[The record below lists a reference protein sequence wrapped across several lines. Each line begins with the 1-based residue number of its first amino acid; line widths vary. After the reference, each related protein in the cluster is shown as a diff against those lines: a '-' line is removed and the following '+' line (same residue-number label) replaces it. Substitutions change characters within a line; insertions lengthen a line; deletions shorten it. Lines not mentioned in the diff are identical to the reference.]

1 MKKEFIIN
9 DRENKQRFRISANA
23 EKIYIREENPE
34 YPFNT
39 IGRVAV
45 NKKALIQ
52 AEENVND
59 VDRML
64 YGLTDEEIELLEM
77 IYWDKLPVRAI
88 AEALIITIPGVYWR
102 RNHILDKMA
111 ERL

>member
-1 MKKEFIIN
+1 MKKEFQIN

-45 NKKALIQ
+45 DKSALIQ
-52 AEENVND
+52 AL
-59 VDRML
+59 M
-64 YGLTDEEIELLEM
+64 EIET
-77 IYWDKLPVRAI
+77 DKAVGKHARS
-88 AEALIITIPGVYWR
+88 
-102 RNHILDKMA
+102 
-111 ERL
+111 

>member
-9 DRENKQRFRISANA
+9 DRGNNQRFRISAND
-23 EKIYIREENPE
+23 EKIYICEENPE

-52 AEENVND
+52 AL
-59 VDRML
+59 M
-64 YGLTDEEIELLEM
+64 EIET
-77 IYWDKLPVRAI
+77 DKAVGKHARS
-88 AEALIITIPGVYWR
+88 
-102 RNHILDKMA
+102 
-111 ERL
+111 

>member
-9 DRENKQRFRISANA
+9 DRENNQRFRISANA

-45 NKKALIQ
+45 NKTALIQ
-52 AEENVND
+52 AL
-59 VDRML
+59 M
-64 YGLTDEEIELLEM
+64 EIET
-77 IYWDKLPVRAI
+77 DKVVGKHARS
-88 AEALIITIPGVYWR
+88 
-102 RNHILDKMA
+102 
-111 ERL
+111 

>member
-45 NKKALIQ
+45 DKSALIQ
-52 AEENVND
+52 AL
-59 VDRML
+59 M
-64 YGLTDEEIELLEM
+64 EIET
-77 IYWDKLPVRAI
+77 DKAI
-88 AEALIITIPGVYWR
+88 GKHAR
-102 RNHILDKMA
+102 S
-111 ERL
+111 

>member
-9 DRENKQRFRISANA
+9 DRENKQRFRISTND

-45 NKKALIQ
+45 DKSALIQ
-52 AEENVND
+52 AL
-59 VDRML
+59 M
-64 YGLTDEEIELLEM
+64 EIET
-77 IYWDKLPVRAI
+77 DKAVGKHVRS
-88 AEALIITIPGVYWR
+88 
-102 RNHILDKMA
+102 
-111 ERL
+111 